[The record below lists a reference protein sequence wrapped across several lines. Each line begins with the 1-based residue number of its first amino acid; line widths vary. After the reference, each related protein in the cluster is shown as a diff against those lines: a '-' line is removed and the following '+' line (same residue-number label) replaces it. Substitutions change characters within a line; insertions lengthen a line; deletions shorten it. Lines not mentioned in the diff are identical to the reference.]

1 MKRQDLAL
9 LALLPLLA
17 SLLLIACQPG
27 HDGTKIIG
35 YLKDGQLWTVD
46 ANGANSFAIAKQE
59 VPVIGYSWSP
69 NHQIVAFRTLDTDF
83 ARTPDARTLLAE
95 QRPGGLRQDV
105 PSAISTVGID
115 GGTPIVVAF
124 SNTNARYSNAT
135 WNPSGNRLLIRQTSI
150 GGTFQAGDA
159 TWWLTQNDQPGGIA
173 AKIFPTSYA
182 LPSFGYTNDLVA
194 GIADRGLFTT
204 TLAATQQQ
212 ALTNQALTGHPLPAG
227 LERVLWQ
234 PQHQDTSLLYAQS
247 VASQPAS
254 SEHPIQVQLISRS
267 LKGGQRVLATCAC
280 TQFAW
285 SPDGSSILYTTGTS
299 FTILPLNQQHAFTFH
314 ADQASTPSWSPD
326 GRFLLLNSPRSLM
339 LVDVVHQRTQTLLS
353 GSTKAEGLLGNGVD
367 SKALLQPLPNS
378 PWAADSQHFL
388 FLTQQRLSWQGKRLA
403 QGEGLYTVSLTPD
416 GGLQG
421 APTLVATGAI
431 SQPGWT
437 YQDPNTSFLF

>member
-27 HDGTKIIG
+27 HDGTKVIG

-46 ANGANSFAIAKQE
+46 ANGANSFTIVKQE
-59 VPVIGYSWSP
+59 VPVVGYSWSP

-83 ARTPDARTLLAE
+83 ARTPAARSVLAE
-95 QRPGGLRQDV
+95 QRPGGIIQDAPGAV
-105 PSAISTVGID
+105 STVGID

-135 WNPSGNRLLIRQTSI
+135 WNPSGNRLLLRQTSV

-173 AKIFPTSYA
+173 AKIFPASYA
-182 LPSFGYTNDLVA
+182 FPSFGYTNDLVV

-204 TLAATQQQ
+204 TLAGTQQH
-212 ALTNQALTGHPLPAG
+212 ALTNQELTGHPLPAG

-234 PQHQDTSLLYAQS
+234 PQHQDTSLLYAQN
-247 VASQPAS
+247 VASQPTS
-254 SEHPIQVQLISRS
+254 PGRPTQVQLILRS
-267 LKGGQRVLATCAC
+267 QKGEQRVQATCAC

-285 SPDGSSILYTTGTS
+285 SPDGNAILYTTGTS
-299 FTILPLNQQHAFTFH
+299 FTILPLNQQQAFTFH
-314 ADQASTPSWSPD
+314 ADQESTPSWSPD
-326 GRFLLLNSPRSLM
+326 GRFLLLNSPRSLV
-339 LVDVVHQRTQTLLS
+339 LIDVAHQHAQVLLS
-353 GSTKAEGLLGNGVD
+353 SPANIAKGQLGNAAD

-416 GGLQG
+416 GGLG
-421 APTLVATGAI
+421 VPTLVATGAI